1 MSPNQKT
8 REQWATT
15 APLRQHQHP
24 RQDRNTKS
32 HRVTNEKEGTM
43 QALMI
48 GHLTGKDYVELWPE
62 EGMFIAKAR
71 AEGLVRDVFL
81 KADHTGP
88 ILILADTTAD
98 EARERMASL
107 PFIVHDIA
115 SFDYIELDLPP
126 ASSPVGR

>member
-1 MSPNQKT
+1 M
-8 REQWATT
+8 
-15 APLRQHQHP
+15 H
-24 RQDRNTKS
+24 
-32 HRVTNEKEGTM
+32 V
-43 QALMI
+43 LMI
-48 GHLTGKDYVELWPE
+48 GHLTGKDYVELLPE

-71 AEGLVRDVFL
+71 DEVLVRDVFL

-126 ASSPVGR
+126 TSSPVSRS

>member
-1 MSPNQKT
+1 M
-8 REQWATT
+8 
-15 APLRQHQHP
+15 H
-24 RQDRNTKS
+24 
-32 HRVTNEKEGTM
+32 V
-43 QALMI
+43 LMI
-48 GHLTGKDYVELWPE
+48 GRSTGKDYSELLPE

-98 EARERMASL
+98 EARERIASL
-107 PFIVHDIA
+107 PFIVHGVA

-126 ASSPVGR
+126 ASSPVSKQCPS